1 MSRSST
7 RPPTPGEPHT
17 DLHLLP
23 VPLVTA
29 TQRQGHRH
37 TDHPHELRHDLRHTH
52 RDVQSRAWSHEP
64 THSGPHSQS
73 HTDRGSR
80 DHYKPLSPAAT
91 NTSYTHIPGFP
102 GPLPPLTCRGR
113 PQVPVP
119 PPKAALPSR
128 KGAGLGGC
136 WGPGGGWRPER
147 SVSVSAASR
156 GGALEGRPPRGGA
169 RGRARPDRR
178 PPSSGIVRAAGASRE
193 LPGSEGWGH
202 VARKGW
208 SCVTPAVTMATG
220 PVGPQGERDSGVLPT
235 SCRLQS
241 WHPLWRGRGRREEAQ
256 RDSRVSSRSLM

>member
-1 MSRSST
+1 MNSDT
-7 RPPTPGEPHT
+7 TL
-17 DLHLLP
+17 D
-23 VPLVTA
+23 
-29 TQRQGHRH
+29 
-37 TDHPHELRHDLRHTH
+37 TH

-80 DHYKPLSPAAT
+80 ARYKPLSPAAT
-91 NTSYTHIPGFP
+91 NTSYTQIPGFP
-102 GPLPPLTCRGR
+102 GHLPPLTCRGR

-136 WGPGGGWRPER
+136 WGPGWGWRPER

-169 RGRARPDRR
+169 RGRARLDRR
-178 PPSSGIVRAAGASRE
+178 PPSSGIVLAASASRE

-220 PVGPQGERDSGVLPT
+220 RVGPQGETSTTSLHPAGCRVGICSG
-235 SCRLQS
+235 
-241 WHPLWRGRGRREEAQ
+241 GGGGAGRRPRETQGSVLGHSCDVSTKGKVVGLEERGA
-256 RDSRVSSRSLM
+256 